1 MRGDDTRVAGRSA
14 RGSRTLSSGAPTIR
28 KNRRGPSSS
37 APTPRRGSSSSVG
50 RSGSTNS
57 ISRASA
63 RPPRRTR
70 TSRPRE
76 EEQGA
81 ANHRTP
87 SPPTRRTR
95 TSRREEEDCAANHR
109 TPTPPNRPEPT
120 PAGPG
125 DSDRRNS
132 STTTATSSTT
142 SATTAMTARTTAMAA
157 MTARTVRRPTTTP
170 PRTRRRPSSRRSP
183 GADGAGARATSTRT
197 LPFRTTTATI
207 GSRWTFTRRRA
218 ARSWAG
224 TCGCASCP
232 AATRA
237 DRWTSRF
244 GCFARTPR
252 LGGGSGTRTTRGFT
266 RREPTWRSFG
276 RSWR

>member
-1 MRGDDTRVAGRSA
+1 MGKIVPPYGEGALGHLILQVLRDAGEDGLTVTDLIQATKDAGR
-14 RGSRTLSSGAPTIR
+14 RYPSSGAE
-28 KNRRGPSSS
+28 
-37 APTPRRGSSSSVG
+37 
-50 RSGSTNS
+50 RSGVTNV
-57 ISRASA
+57 IVGGTDNQKKQARAIFQCANPEERFLEQRWALRFDKLDLASLGETPTEDTYVPA
-63 RPPRRTR
+63 K
-70 TSRPRE
+70 RE
-76 EEQGA
+76 DA

-207 GSRWTFTRRRA
+207 GSRWTFTRR
-218 ARSWAG
+218 
-224 TCGCASCP
+224 
-232 AATRA
+232 
-237 DRWTSRF
+237 
-244 GCFARTPR
+244 
-252 LGGGSGTRTTRGFT
+252 
-266 RREPTWRSFG
+266 
-276 RSWR
+276 